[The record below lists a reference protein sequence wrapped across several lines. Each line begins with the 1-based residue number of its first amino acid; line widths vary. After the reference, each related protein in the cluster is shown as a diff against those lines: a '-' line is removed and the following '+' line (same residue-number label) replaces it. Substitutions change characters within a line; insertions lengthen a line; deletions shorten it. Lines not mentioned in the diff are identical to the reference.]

1 MNLELKDMPGQ
12 LVLALQP
19 ISEFGGNIVS
29 VLHQRDKKTPRG
41 LIPVQ
46 ITFEMDGEK
55 LKELINRMKSNGITI
70 AQIGE
75 DRLREKATM
84 VLIGH
89 IIHSDIRDT
98 IDRIDST
105 RYAEVKDLAVSMPGV
120 DQHSAA
126 RVVINAA
133 GKKEMQNAIQLLRD
147 IAREKELLLIESIE
161 EA

>member
-1 MNLELKDMPGQ
+1 MDLELKDMPGQ

-29 VLHQRDKKTPRG
+29 VIHHRDKKTPRG

-46 ITFEMDGEK
+46 ITFEIDEGK
-55 LKELINRMKSNGITI
+55 LEGLINRMKSDGVTI
-70 AQIGE
+70 VQVGE
-75 DRLREKATM
+75 DRLLER
-84 VLIGH
+84 VVVILIGH

-105 RYAEVKDLAVSMPGV
+105 GYAEVKDLAVSMPGV

-126 RVVINAA
+126 RMVINAT
-133 GKKEMQNAIQLLRD
+133 GKKEMKKAIQLLRNV
-147 IAREKELLLIESIE
+147 AHEKNLLLIEPI
-161 EA
+161 